1 MKADPFAQ
9 LKLLDVQELDSRHDQ
24 LRHRLSTLPQIAE
37 LKELA
42 GRRTVLENAARDARI
57 LVDDLSR
64 EQKRADADV
73 EQVKARRKRDQDRM
87 DQGLI
92 SNPKDL
98 ERMQHELTS
107 LERRIATLEDEEL
120 EVMEQREG
128 FDHEV
133 ARLEAARAEIQAEI
147 DRLAALIAE
156 EEATIDAELAG
167 EVAAREALVP
177 GIPDSMLGLYEQV
190 RVANRGIGAARLVG
204 STCQACH
211 LALPATEVDRIRH
224 LPPEAMARCD
234 HCGAI
239 LVR

>member
-1 MKADPFAQ
+1 VAREERRLDDQIRTLEAKAKAEEARMYSGTISSPR
-9 LKLLDVQELDSRHDQ
+9 ELQ
-24 LRHRLSTLPQIAE
+24 AMQ
-37 LKELA
+37 
-42 GRRTVLENAARDARI
+42 G
-57 LVDDLSR
+57 
-64 EQKRADADV
+64 DV
-73 EQVKARRKRDQDRM
+73 EQLRRHARQ
-87 DQGLI
+87 
-92 SNPKDL
+92 
-98 ERMQHELTS
+98 
-107 LERRIATLEDEEL
+107 LEDEEL